1 MIPIMDHKQHRSITN
16 IKLQTS
22 TINRMKRKISVT
34 NSDVIHP
41 TKKLDGVKSKEFEPK
56 DQ

>member
-22 TINRMKRKISVT
+22 TINRMKRKISAT